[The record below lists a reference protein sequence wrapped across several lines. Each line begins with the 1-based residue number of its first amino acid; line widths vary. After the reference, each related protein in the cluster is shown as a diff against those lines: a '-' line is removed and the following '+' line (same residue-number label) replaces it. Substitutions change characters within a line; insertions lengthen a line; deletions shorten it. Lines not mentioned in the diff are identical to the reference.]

1 MGFNLIFSHISKYQ
15 YVFKFSFLC
24 WLNYFTIQLPLVYTA
39 FFPILNF
46 YLCVFLLLVLF
57 GIYPM
62 INLYIESFH
71 FTK

>member
-39 FFPILNF
+39 FFQFSISIFVYF
-46 YLCVFLLLVLF
+46 YYWYFLR
-57 GIYPM
+57 IYPM

-71 FTK
+71 FIK